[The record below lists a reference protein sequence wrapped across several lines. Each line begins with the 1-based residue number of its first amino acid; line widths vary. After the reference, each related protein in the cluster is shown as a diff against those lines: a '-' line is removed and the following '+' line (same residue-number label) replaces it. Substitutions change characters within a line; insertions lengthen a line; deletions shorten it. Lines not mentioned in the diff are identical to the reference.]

1 MARKK
6 TSKASVESMSST
18 RPTTAIKNDPVGKW
32 RIVETEIWDTDYTDT
47 EEPGFIA
54 FEKRGEGELH
64 FGCIQA
70 VLDWRHNPDTDRVEF
85 SFSGFDESTALYHNL
100 FAQPH
105 NVEAGGETGLW
116 VKPTELTKEGFVSF
130 VGCQ

>member
-32 RIVETEIWDTDYTDT
+32 WIVETEIWDTDYTDT

-54 FEKRGEGELH
+54 FEKIGEGELH

-70 VLDWRHNPDTDRVEF
+70 VLNWRHDPDTDRVEF
-85 SFSGFDESTALYHNL
+85 SFSGFDESTGLCLNL
-100 FAQPH
+100 LARPH
-105 NVEAGGETGLW
+105 NAIGGETGPW
-116 VKPTELTKEGFVSF
+116 VQPTELTKEGFVSS

>member
-32 RIVETEIWDTDYTDT
+32 RIVETEIWDTDYNDT

-54 FEKRGEGELH
+54 FQKRGEGELH

-70 VLDWRHNPDTDRVEF
+70 VLNWRHDPDTDRVEF
-85 SFSGFDESTALYHNL
+85 SFSGFDEGTEVSGRGWGKVNGKKMDGKMFFY
-100 FAQPH
+100 Q
-105 NVEAGGETGLW
+105 GEDS
-116 VKPTELTKEGFVSF
+116 GFKAEKIP
-130 VGCQ
+130 